1 MKWNENSNSNGQ
13 EQVTSPAGWFVCFF
27 CKQDFINTSV
37 STARLLSLIE
47 QSGLN
52 QLLFSEKALCLSVT
66 SLSRSAM
73 KQTDMSAIL
82 GTGGRSPLI
91 LQTPGLLGNMSM
103 VRWFEHI
110 FLFRSC
116 ETYSKLPFFSV
127 SIFAPRTNC
136 RWDKLAVTTASVA
149 ACY

>member
-13 EQVTSPAGWFVCFF
+13 EQVTSSSGWFVCFF
-27 CKQDFINTSV
+27 CKQDFINISV

-47 QSGLN
+47 HSGLN
-52 QLLFSEKALCLSVT
+52 QLLFSEEALCLSVT
-66 SLSRSAM
+66 SLSRSTM
-73 KQTDMSAIL
+73 KQTDMSGIL

-91 LQTPGLLGNMSM
+91 LQTSGLLGNMSM

-110 FLFRSC
+110 FLFSSC

-127 SIFAPRTNC
+127 SMFAPRTNC
-136 RWDKLAVTTASVA
+136 R
-149 ACY
+149 